1 MNLAMVTVAVCVL
14 VGLMAGWLAGRIM
27 KDGGYG
33 LKEDM
38 VLGLVGSIAG
48 GWIFRTMGVSP
59 EAGMAVLVVVAF
71 GGAALMIVGQR
82 KIWPGLT

>member
-1 MNLAMVTVAVCVL
+1 MNLAMVATSVL

-38 VLGLVGSIAG
+38 VLGLLGSIAG
-48 GWIFRTMGVSP
+48 VWIFRTMGVSP
-59 EAGMAVLVVVAF
+59 EAGMAVSFVVAF
-71 GGAALMIVGQR
+71 GGAALAIVAQR
-82 KIWPGLT
+82 KIWPALA

>member
-1 MNLAMVTVAVCVL
+1 MNLTMVATSVL

-38 VLGLVGSIAG
+38 VLGLAGSVAA
-48 GWIFRTMGVSP
+48 GWIFRTMGLSP

-71 GGAALMIVGQR
+71 GGAALVIVGQR
-82 KIWPGLT
+82 KIWPALT

>member
-1 MNLAMVTVAVCVL
+1 MSLAMVATSVL

-38 VLGLVGSIAG
+38 VLGLVGSVAG

-59 EAGMAVLVVVAF
+59 EAGMAMLVVVAF
-71 GGAALMIVGQR
+71 GGGFSWGAALIR
-82 KIWPGLT
+82 W